1 MGEDEIDFLAER
13 TGQDPEKIKK
23 LTPIQFEKAK
33 ERPSLL
39 EGILNGNI
47 EVSSDGTVKN
57 TYKYREGALYKKIQA
72 MDDNSMITSDL
83 IAEMLNPL
91 VRYSME
97 KTGKIPKVDYI
108 PDIPMG
114 TNGIS
119 RDSLLLFMDRVNDGL
134 VADDM
139 AHYSVDLDVRLDN
152 KVSSLLGPNPVW
164 DFLRTRSDE
173 ATIKNVAN
181 LFNRAAFDNPKKG
194 DELLINEKGET
205 INASPVTDAYFSGT
219 DVSQDLKSNID
230 NFVSAIDK
238 SKMTASQARD
248 SVFNSVIQMY
258 GKIDPL
264 FNVNSI
270 PDNARKYINKS
281 MYEQGY
287 AKDMAI
293 TQDPNT
299 GNQALIFK
307 TPLTYSV
314 EGDVISVKTRTG
326 KGRTYNKNEASAALR
341 AKAERNSVLS
351 RAVGFKGNAD
361 KITGPLYGF
370 GFEE

>member
-13 TGQDPEKIKK
+13 TGQDPAKIKT
-23 LTPIQFEKAK
+23 LTPIQFQKAK

-47 EVSSDGTVKN
+47 EVASDGTVKN

-152 KVSSLLGPNPVW
+152 KVSSLLGPNPIW

-205 INASPVTDAYFSGT
+205 INASPVTEAYFSEVN
-219 DVSQDLKSNID
+219 VSPQVKRDID
-230 NFVSAIDK
+230 NYVSRIDK
-238 SKMTASQARD
+238 STTNGDAAMD
-248 SVFNSVIQMY
+248 SVLGSVLNQY
-258 GKIDPL
+258 GTFDPQ
-264 FNVNSI
+264 VGAVTI
-270 PDNARKYINKS
+270 PDNARKYIFKS

-287 AKDMAI
+287 AKDMAV
-293 TQDPNT
+293 TTDPNS

-351 RAVGFKGNAD
+351 RAKGFKGNAD
-361 KITGPLYGF
+361 IITGPLYGF

>member
-13 TGQDPEKIKK
+13 TGQDPAKIKT
-23 LTPIQFEKAK
+23 LTPIQFQKAK
-33 ERPSLL
+33 DRPALL

-47 EVSSDGTVKN
+47 EVASDGTVKN

-83 IAEMLNPL
+83 VAEMLNPL

-97 KTGKIPKVDYI
+97 KKGTIPKVDYI

-114 TNGIS
+114 SNGIS
-119 RDSLLLFMDRVNDGL
+119 KESLLLYMDRVNDGL
-134 VADDM
+134 VNDDM
-139 AHYSVDLDVRLDN
+139 AHYTLDLEAKKDT
-152 KVSSLLGPNPVW
+152 KVSSLLGSNLKFN
-164 DFLRTRSDE
+164 FLQKIDHE
-173 ATIKNVAN
+173 ATVKNFSN
-181 LFNRAAFDNPKKG
+181 LINRVSFDNPKKG
-194 DELLINEKGET
+194 DELLINERGET
-205 INASPVTDAYFSGT
+205 INASPVTDSYFSGT

-287 AKDMAI
+287 AKDMAV
-293 TQDPNT
+293 TTDPNS

>member
-13 TGQDPEKIKK
+13 TGQDPAKIKT
-23 LTPIQFEKAK
+23 LTPIQFQKAK

-152 KVSSLLGPNPVW
+152 KVSSLLGPNPIW

-194 DELLINEKGET
+194 DELLINERGET
-205 INASPVTDAYFSGT
+205 INASPVTEAYFEGTEIAPDMKKDIDSMVSSSYQNKKSGMST
-219 DVSQDLKSNID
+219 QDEVVSSIANKYGFTN
-230 NFVSAIDK
+230 
-238 SKMTASQARD
+238 QAK
-248 SVFNSVIQMY
+248 QMM
-258 GKIDPL
+258 
-264 FNVNSI
+264 I
-270 PDNARKYINKS
+270 PDNVRKYINKS
-281 MYEQGY
+281 MYEKGY

-293 TQDPNT
+293 TQDPVS

-314 EGDVISVKTRTG
+314 EGDVISVKTSTG
-326 KGRTYNKNEASAALR
+326 QSRTYNKNEASTALR

-351 RAVGFKGNAD
+351 RAKGFKGNAD
-361 KITGPLYGF
+361 IITGPLYGF